1 MPISKEE
8 LSRLIE
14 AKVST
19 QKIKHVFRSRSR
31 YPLKEL
37 SQLPQVKII
46 FKITQ
51 SFDNR
56 SVSMFQIMES
66 LIQERKIDAIKAY
79 FLGNTPSTAPST
91 IEKGRDVCLSCKKET
106 SCSIMLNSLGTIRE
120 KVEVLLGYRY
130 QKGTEF
136 LNLLKSSSSVED
148 FKILLNDPLYM
159 KFLVN
164 YGLVVDLKRE
174 LIAEKILCKNVMVL
188 WKYDGLYC
196 PFKDIWKFNIEE
208 IV

>member
-1 MPISKEE
+1 MAISKKE
-8 LSRLIE
+8 LIRLIE
-14 AKVST
+14 GKVST
-19 QKIKHVFRSRSR
+19 KKIKHVFRSRSR

-51 SFDNR
+51 NLDNTN
-56 SVSMFQIMES
+56 VSMFQIIKS
-66 LIQERKIDAIKAY
+66 LIQERNIDAIKDY
-79 FLGNTPSTAPST
+79 FLGNRPSTAPST
-91 IEKGRDVCLSCKKET
+91 IKKRRDVCFGCKNET
-106 SCSIMLNSLGTIRE
+106 SCSIMLNSLRTIRE
-120 KVEVLLGYRY
+120 KVDVLLSYRY

-136 LNLLKSSSSVED
+136 IKPLKSSSSIED
-148 FKILLNDPLYM
+148 FNMLLDDPLYV